1 MVVGCI
7 YEENMEGVVEVACE
21 HLPMSRK
28 GAAILVA
35 CKCFFFFPAQSLT
48 PCSVI
53 SPTRVF
59 SAHFFGPL
67 KKIRATSHA

>member
-35 CKCFFFFPAQSLT
+35 CKCFFFSCA
-48 PCSVI
+48 I
-53 SPTRVF
+53 SNPMQCHF
-59 SAHFFGPL
+59 SYSCIFCAFFWSS
-67 KKIRATSHA
+67 KKDKGH

>member
-35 CKCFFFFPAQSLT
+35 CKCFFFFL
-48 PCSVI
+48 
-53 SPTRVF
+53 RN
-59 SAHFFGPL
+59 L
-67 KKIRATSHA
+67 